1 MSSAEKI
8 QISLSAMAE
17 MLSFDFSHEGQETA
31 GLLIGHEEN
40 DIVYIDQIR
49 VGEQKGNPVHVEISM
64 EELTNAAIE
73 ISSRNDNK
81 VIVGWFHT
89 HPGLT
94 AFLSSTDV
102 KTQSIYQS
110 LMPNAIAIVI
120 DGVKYQRSYN
130 YEDLDF
136 GVFRVIN
143 SKQTRL
149 PFMITD
155 SVDFGLKSFLES
167 GKTIENTVKTI
178 YSDESRIRMPIL
190 DKARLES
197 LKAIINNLNPHLE
210 VEDITAIKSWI
221 ELAEAMQDGSI
232 KEVPVDIGT
241 LTEKLE
247 NSLVGVERTIV
258 DYAESLRESKAS
270 RMLFLIGLGVIIEFI
285 GFYFLMFR

>member
-31 GLLIGHEEN
+31 GLLIGHEES
-40 DIVYIDQIR
+40 DTVYIDQIR

-73 ISSRNDNK
+73 ISKRNDNK

-110 LMPNAIAIVI
+110 LMPNAVAIVI
-120 DGVKYQRSYN
+120 DGIKYQKNYN

-136 GVFRVIN
+136 GVFRVVN
-143 SKQTRL
+143 GKQIRL
-149 PFMITD
+149 PFMIKD

-167 GKTIENTVKTI
+167 GKTINNTVQTV
-178 YSDESRIRMPIL
+178 YSDETRIRMPLL
-190 DKARLES
+190 DKARLEA

-210 VEDITAIKSWI
+210 VEDITALKSWI

-232 KEVPVDIGT
+232 KEVPIDISN

-247 NSLVGVERTIV
+247 DSLVGVENTIL
-258 DYAESLRESKAS
+258 DYAESIRQLKAS
-270 RMLFLIGLGVIIEFI
+270 RTLFLIAIGVIIELFA
-285 GFYFLMFR
+285 FYIFMFK